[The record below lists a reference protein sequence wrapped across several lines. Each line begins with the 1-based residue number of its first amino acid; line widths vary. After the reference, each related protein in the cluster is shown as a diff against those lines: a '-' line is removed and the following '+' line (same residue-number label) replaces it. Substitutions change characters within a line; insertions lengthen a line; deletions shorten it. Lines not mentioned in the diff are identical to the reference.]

1 VQIILIS
8 DRLAK
13 ARTVTIAARH
23 VVASLFVAL
32 ALLVGLTT
40 AVYWTTL
47 HYASE
52 FKIPMVQKL
61 VAAAQ
66 RAEAEKA
73 RQYVQQNINA
83 MAVRLGEMQAQLARL
98 DALGERLSSLGGI
111 KASDIRL
118 GTPPGL
124 GGAVSM
130 MPPQNLS
137 IGDLESR
144 LAQVSRQMENRSDL
158 YGVLD
163 SELRDLAVRRKVMPT
178 MLPVHAARGSGFGKR
193 IDPFTGQLAMHEG
206 IDFEADSGTPVL
218 AAAGG
223 VVEYAGPHP
232 QYGNLIEIDHGNDL
246 STRYAHLSKIL
257 VRTGE
262 IVMRGHEIGLSGAT
276 GRATGP
282 HLHFEIRYKGVA
294 LNPDRFLKATDPTL
308 PDVKQPRRVARARD

>member
-13 ARTVTIAARH
+13 ARSVTISPRH
-23 VVASLFVAL
+23 VVAFLIVVLLLMTAL
-32 ALLVGLTT
+32 TGA
-40 AVYWTTL
+40 AYWTTL

-52 FKIPMVQKL
+52 LKIPFVEKL

-66 RAEAEKA
+66 RAEAERA
-73 RQYVQQNINA
+73 RQYVQQNVNA

-111 KASDIRL
+111 KPAELHL
-118 GTPPGL
+118 GSPPGL
-124 GGAVSM
+124 GGAVST
-130 MPPQNLS
+130 MPMQNLS

-144 LAQVSRQMENRSDL
+144 VALLSRQMENRSDL

-163 SELRDLAVRRKVMPT
+163 SELRDLVVRRKVMPT

-206 IDFEADSGTPVL
+206 IDFEVDSGTTVH

-223 VVEYAGPHP
+223 VVSYAGHHP
-232 QYGNLIEIDHGNDL
+232 QYGNLVEIDHGNDL

-262 IVMRGHEIGLSGAT
+262 IVMRGHEVGLSGST

-282 HLHFEIRYKGVA
+282 HLHFEVRYKGVA
-294 LNPDRFLKATDPTL
+294 LNPDRFLKAVDPTL
-308 PDVKQPRRVARARD
+308 PDAKQRRVARARD

>member
-8 DRLAK
+8 DQLAK
-13 ARTVTIAARH
+13 ARSVTITPRH
-23 VVASLFVAL
+23 VFASLVVAL
-32 ALLVGLTT
+32 LLLTALTG

-47 HYASE
+47 HFAAE
-52 FKIPMVQKL
+52 FKIPFVEKL

-73 RQYVQQNINA
+73 RQYVQQNVNA

-111 KASDIRL
+111 KPTGIHL
-118 GTPPGL
+118 GSPPGL
-124 GGAVSM
+124 GGAVST

-137 IGDLESR
+137 ISDLESR
-144 LAQVSRQMENRSDL
+144 VALLSRQMENRSDF

-163 SELRDLAVRRKVMPT
+163 SELRDLVVRRKVMPT
-178 MLPVHAARGSGFGKR
+178 MMPVHAARGSGFGKR

-206 IDFEADSGTPVL
+206 IDFEVDNGTPVL

-223 VVEYAGPHP
+223 VVHFAGHHP
-232 QYGNLIEIDHGNDL
+232 QYGNLVEIDHGNEL
-246 STRYAHLSKIL
+246 STRYAHLSKVL

-262 IVMRGHEIGLSGAT
+262 IVMRGREVGLSGAT

-282 HLHFEIRYKGVA
+282 HLHFEVRYKGVA
-294 LNPDRFLKATDPTL
+294 LNPDRFLKAVDPTL
-308 PDVKQPRRVARARD
+308 PDVRQRRVARARD

>member
-13 ARTVTIAARH
+13 ARSVTIAPRH
-23 VVASLFVAL
+23 VVASLFLAL
-32 ALLVGLTT
+32 LLLVGLTG

-52 FKIPMVQKL
+52 FKLPFVEKL

-73 RQYVQQNINA
+73 RQYVQQNVNA

-111 KASDIRL
+111 KSPDIHL

-124 GGAVSM
+124 GGAVST

-137 IGDLESR
+137 IDDLGSR
-144 LAQVSRQMENRSDL
+144 VALLSRQMENRSDT

-206 IDFEADSGTPVL
+206 IDFEVDNGTPVL

-223 VVEYAGPHP
+223 VVHYAGHHP
-232 QYGNLIEIDHGNDL
+232 QYGNLVEIDHGNEL

-262 IVMRGHEIGLSGAT
+262 IVMRGHEIGLSGST

-282 HLHFEIRYKGVA
+282 HLHFEVRYKGVA

-308 PDVKQPRRVARARD
+308 PDAKPRRVARAQD

>member
-1 VQIILIS
+1 MQIILIS

-13 ARTVTIAARH
+13 ARSVTIAPRH
-23 VVASLFVAL
+23 VVAFLIVVLLLMTAL
-32 ALLVGLTT
+32 TGA
-40 AVYWTTL
+40 AYWTTL

-52 FKIPMVQKL
+52 LKIPFVEKL

-66 RAEAEKA
+66 RAEAERA
-73 RQYVQQNINA
+73 RQYVQQNVNA

-98 DALGERLSSLGGI
+98 DALGERLSTLGGI
-111 KASDIRL
+111 KPAELHL
-118 GTPPGL
+118 GSPPGL
-124 GGAVSM
+124 GGAVST
-130 MPPQNLS
+130 MPMQNLS

-144 LAQVSRQMENRSDL
+144 VALLSRQMENRSDI

-163 SELRDLAVRRKVMPT
+163 SELRDLVVRRKVMPT

-206 IDFEADSGTPVL
+206 IDFEVDAGTAVH

-223 VVEYAGPHP
+223 VVRYAGHHP
-232 QYGNLIEIDHGNDL
+232 QYGNLVEIDHGNDL

-262 IVMRGHEIGLSGAT
+262 IVMRGHEVGLSGST

-282 HLHFEIRYKGVA
+282 HLHFEVRYKGVA
-294 LNPDRFLKATDPTL
+294 LNPDRFLKAVDPTL
-308 PDVKQPRRVARARD
+308 PDAKQRRVARARD

>member
-1 VQIILIS
+1 MQIILIS

-13 ARTVTIAARH
+13 TRSLTISAHH
-23 VVASLFVAL
+23 VVASLLAGLLLLL
-32 ALLVGLTT
+32 ALTG
-40 AVYWTTL
+40 AVYWTTI
-47 HYASE
+47 HYASD
-52 FKIPMVQKL
+52 FKIPIVEKL

-73 RQYVQQNINA
+73 RQYVQQNINV
-83 MAVRLGEMQAQLARL
+83 MAVRLGEMQAQLTRL
-98 DALGERLSSLGGI
+98 DALGERLSALGGI
-111 KASDIRL
+111 KAADIHL

-124 GGAVSM
+124 GGAVAT

-137 IGDLESR
+137 LSDLASR
-144 LAQVSRQMENRSDL
+144 VALVSRQMESRSDL

-163 SELRDLAVRRKVMPT
+163 SELRDLVVRRKVMPT

-206 IDFEADSGTPVL
+206 IDFEVDSGTPVL
-218 AAAGG
+218 SAAGG
-223 VVEYAGPHP
+223 VVTFAGPHP
-232 QYGNLIEIDHGNDL
+232 QYGNLVEIDHGNEL

-262 IVMRGHEIGLSGAT
+262 IVMRGHEIGLSGST

-282 HLHFEIRYKGVA
+282 HLHFEVRYKGVA

-308 PDVKQPRRVARARD
+308 PDAKPRRVARAQD